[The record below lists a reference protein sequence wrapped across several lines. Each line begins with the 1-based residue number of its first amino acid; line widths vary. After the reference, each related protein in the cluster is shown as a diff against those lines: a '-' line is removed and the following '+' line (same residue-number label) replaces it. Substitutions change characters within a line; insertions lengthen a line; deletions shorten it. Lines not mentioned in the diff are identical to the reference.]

1 MTLRFQRSSKG
12 RGKAGIC
19 CSVWAAF
26 VIGFAV
32 PSSVSAQANAF
43 SLPEIPVLTIQRERL
58 FSETQF
64 GQSLSQEIAA
74 RGRRLAA
81 ENRRIEQELAVEE
94 GELTDL
100 RDTMSPEEF
109 RDLADAFD
117 VKVTGAR
124 NEQDQKIRALTQ
136 LSEQAERRFLFTI
149 APYMQRLMQEKG
161 ASVILDRRAVFV
173 SADASDVTLEAIARI
188 DSGLGEGVPLEDL
201 LTPAEGAA
209 PDIELVPEPLP
220 EPEPTPEQVPADN

>member
-1 MTLRFQRSSKG
+1 M
-12 RGKAGIC
+12 
-19 CSVWAAF
+19 AALS
-26 VIGFAV
+26 IAV
-32 PSSVSAQANAF
+32 MAPSGLSAQLNAF

-58 FSETQF
+58 YSETQF
-64 GQSLSQEIAA
+64 GQSLSREIAE

-81 ENRRIEQELAVEE
+81 ENRRIEQELAIEE
-94 GELTDL
+94 GELTDI
-100 RDTMSPEEF
+100 RETMTPEEF

-124 NEQDQKIRALTQ
+124 NEQDQKIRTLTQ

-149 APYMQRLMQEKG
+149 APYMQRLMIEKG

-188 DSGLGEGVPLEDL
+188 DEGLGEGMPLEEL
-201 LTPAEGAA
+201 LAPIEDDTPET
-209 PDIELVPEPLP
+209 ELLPEQMPEPLP
-220 EPEPTPEQVPADN
+220 VPNLGQEQVPIDN

>member
-1 MTLRFQRSSKG
+1 MCRSLLAALSIAVMT
-12 RGKAGIC
+12 
-19 CSVWAAF
+19 
-26 VIGFAV
+26 
-32 PSSVSAQANAF
+32 PSGLSAQFNAF

-58 FSETQF
+58 YSETQF
-64 GQSLSQEIAA
+64 GQSLSREIAE

-81 ENRRIEQELAVEE
+81 ENRRIEQELAIEE
-94 GELTDL
+94 GELTDI
-100 RDTMSPEEF
+100 RETMTPEEF

-124 NEQDQKIRALTQ
+124 NEQDQKIRTLTQ

-149 APYMQRLMQEKG
+149 APYMQRLMIEKG

-188 DSGLGEGVPLEDL
+188 DDGLGEGMPLEEL
-201 LTPAEGAA
+201 LAPVEDDTAEA
-209 PDIELVPEPLP
+209 ELLPEQMPKPLP
-220 EPEPTPEQVPADN
+220 LPDLSQEQVPVDN